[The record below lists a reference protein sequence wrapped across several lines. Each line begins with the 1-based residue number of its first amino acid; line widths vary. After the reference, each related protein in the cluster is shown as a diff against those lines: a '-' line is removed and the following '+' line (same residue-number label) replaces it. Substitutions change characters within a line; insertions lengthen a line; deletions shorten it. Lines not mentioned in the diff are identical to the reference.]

1 MSIIYRKSLA
11 FLVASQ
17 LFCLGLIGT
26 VYADDEIQAEDIE
39 EVVVTGS
46 RIPRSGFDTLYSVN
60 VVDSEFIEQRAYT
73 NVADALNEVTSFGA
87 PGNSTQGN
95 QDAYSVGQSFVN
107 FFGLG
112 SQRTLTLVNGK

>member
-1 MSIIYRKSLA
+1 MLLRS
-11 FLVASQ
+11 F
-17 LFCLGLIGT
+17 FFGLIGPLF
-26 VYADDEIQAEDIE
+26 ADDENQAEPIE

-60 VVDSEFIEQRAYT
+60 VVDAEFIEQRAYT

-95 QDAYSVGQSFVN
+95 QDAYSVGQIS
-107 FFGLG
+107 
-112 SQRTLTLVNGK
+112 LTFSVWVLNEPSPL

>member
-1 MSIIYRKSLA
+1 MSIIYRKGLA

-17 LFCLGLIGT
+17 LFCLGLLSP
-26 VYADDEIQAEDIE
+26 VYADDEKQAETME

-87 PGNSTQGN
+87 PGN
-95 QDAYSVGQSFVN
+95 AP
-107 FFGLG
+107 
-112 SQRTLTLVNGK
+112 RAIKILTVSDKAS